1 MSAEY
6 QHALAKVLDA
16 AAAGEQGHG
25 PLSTGEKLM
34 AALALNRPDWLARM
48 GYTMVEALERIGDEW
63 LTVLP
68 RIAREV
74 AEHQARGEEAKRLAS
89 QALALTQ
96 AAAAGGTEGE
106 PIDCAAT
113 LVTCGAAPGYRD
125 ATLVLDLR
133 PLKSQRTLRVEMRL
147 RPQDA
152 EPIVRHLQEVHALAW
167 RGHDPL
173 DVQPGERRPS
183 WIDAKL

>member
-1 MSAEY
+1 MSHEY
-6 QHALAKVLDA
+6 EHALAKVLDA
-16 AAAGEQGHG
+16 AAAGEEGPG
-25 PLSTGEKLM
+25 PLSTGEALM

-63 LTVLP
+63 QALLP

-74 AEHQARGEEAKRLAS
+74 YEHQAAGEEAKRLAS

-96 AAAAGGTEGE
+96 VAVSGGTAAE
-106 PIDCAAT
+106 PIDCQAA
-113 LVTCGAAPGYRD
+113 LVACGSAPGYRD
-125 ATLVLDLR
+125 AMLAFDLR
-133 PLKSQRTLRVEMRL
+133 SLNSQRTLRVELRL

-167 RGHDPL
+167 NGHLPL
-173 DVQPGERRPS
+173 DAQPDERRPQ